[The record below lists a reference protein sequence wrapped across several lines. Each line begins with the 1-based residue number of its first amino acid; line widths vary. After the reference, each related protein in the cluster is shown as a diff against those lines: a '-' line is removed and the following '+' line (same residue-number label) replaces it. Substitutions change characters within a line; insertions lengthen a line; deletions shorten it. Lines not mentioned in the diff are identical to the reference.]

1 MRSTFLGGF
10 ISNIHTKFEDNVTK
24 VNYLGD
30 WGTQYGKLA
39 VGFNKH
45 GSMEKLL
52 NEPMRHLLDV
62 NKSFGNKSKNFVTNY

>member
-1 MRSTFLGGF
+1 M
-10 ISNIHTKFEDNVTK
+10 HTKFEDNVTK
-24 VNYLGD
+24 INYLGD

-62 NKSFGNKSKNFVTNY
+62 ILTSLKI

>member
-1 MRSTFLGGF
+1 MGSTFLGGF
-10 ISNIHTKFEDNVTK
+10 ISNMHTKFEDNVTK
-24 VNYLGD
+24 INYLGD

-62 NKSFGNKSKNFVTNY
+62 ILTSLKI